1 MAEDFDQS
9 RQHRPKDPAVS
20 RSEPPPGGST
30 SRSSADSS
38 TRPPPHP
45 IRRSGTPVAP
55 GLGLSQ
61 RYDREHDELSSRQL
75 REDRTV
81 NGGSRVL
88 PCMWGPTSSTTFFG
102 PPRHSGRKDP
112 SPAFIP
118 IFRLCRLG
126 FSWCSVCLVVG
137 ALRRRVARPA
147 GRRPPTV
154 ICSEGQPSCT
164 AAAGVHRARD
174 PLALRIAPTLP
185 LRRESSN
192 ENGTSFAD
200 RLAQP
205 GKDVSPTAAHP
216 FWRSLGHWV

>member
-1 MAEDFDQS
+1 MHVGADIIDDLF
-9 RQHRPKDPAVS
+9 RPSAALGT
-20 RSEPPPGGST
+20 PGPQPCLYPDLPVMPTWVFVVFGLPGRGSLEEAGCT
-30 SRSSADSS
+30 A
-38 TRPPPHP
+38 
-45 IRRSGTPVAP
+45 RRST
-55 GLGLSQ
+55 
-61 RYDREHDELSSRQL
+61 
-75 REDRTV
+75 
-81 NGGSRVL
+81 
-88 PCMWGPTSSTTFFG
+88 
-102 PPRHSGRKDP
+102 
-112 SPAFIP
+112 
-118 IFRLCRLG
+118 
-126 FSWCSVCLVVG
+126 
-137 ALRRRVARPA
+137 
-147 GRRPPTV
+147 PPTV